1 MGDCAAR
8 IRRHK
13 EMRSRPSKVAL
24 QKLQNVLISL
34 EANRGRIGVGL
45 IESIQS
51 SITDALDI
59 LQEGD
64 PAVRRL
70 MLCATV
76 IVETTEIV
84 ESVVNG
90 KTMQRVKVI
99 DHIGYNWAISTIHKV
114 AAGKA

>member
-1 MGDCAAR
+1 
-8 IRRHK
+8 
-13 EMRSRPSKVAL
+13 MRSRPSKFAF
-24 QKLQNVLISL
+24 QKLQSVLISL
-34 EANRGRIGVGL
+34 EASNGKIGVGL

-51 SITDALDI
+51 SIADALDI

-64 PAVRRL
+64 PAVRRI

-76 IVETTEIV
+76 IVETTEVI

-90 KTMQRVKVI
+90 KKMQRVKVI
-99 DHIGYNWAISTIHKV
+99 DPIGYNWAIGTIHKI